1 MNTNSHRRRV
11 IIILTENECSQCG
24 YEQVVIHRKYNGQR
38 LCSNCFKKSIESKV
52 LKTIKKQKL
61 VNKHDKVLVGLSGGK
76 DSVAL
81 LKILNILKEKR
92 VIDLEAVTID
102 EGIAGY
108 RAEGVRIA
116 KDVAESLGIKHHI
129 VSFNDEYDFTI
140 DDIMR
145 VESESKHPQHACTF
159 CGVFRRQIF
168 NKTAREVNADKIAT
182 GHNLDDETQSIM
194 MNYIEGNINNM
205 VRIGYKTEARDE
217 RFTPKIKPLREIPE
231 KEIGLYVLESGY
243 EVHFDGCP
251 YAHESFRME
260 VGDFIRET
268 TLKHPTIMYSI
279 LQGFEKIKPVLK
291 EDYMENHEGKPNK
304 TCKKCGEPSSR
315 DICKSCKFLDDIHEK
330 LANR

>member
-1 MNTNSHRRRV
+1 MN
-11 IIILTENECSQCG
+11 LTGNVCTQCG
-24 YEQVVIHRKYNGQR
+24 YEHVVIHRKHNGQR
-38 LCSNCFKKSIESKV
+38 LCSSCFRKSIEEKV

-61 VNKHDKVLVGLSGGK
+61 ITKGDKVLVGLSGGK

-92 VIDLEAVTID
+92 IIELEAVTID

-116 KDVAESLGIKHHI
+116 KEVARELDIKQHI
-129 VSFNDEYDFTI
+129 VSFKDKYSFTI
-140 DDIMR
+140 DEIM
-145 VESESKHPQHACTF
+145 EKEAEEEHPQHACTF

-168 NKTAREVNADKIAT
+168 NQTAREVNATKLAT
-182 GHNLDDETQSIM
+182 GHNLDDETQSIL
-194 MNYIEGNINNM
+194 MNYLEGNVNNM

-231 KEIGLYVLESGY
+231 KEIGLYVLESGF

-260 VGDFIRET
+260 IGDFLRET
-268 TLKHPTIMYSI
+268 TLKHPTIMYST
-279 LQGFEKIKPVLK
+279 LSGFEKIKPAIK
-291 EDYMENHEGKPNK
+291 KDYLENYDGKPNM
-304 TCKKCGEPSSR
+304 TCVKCGEPSSQE
-315 DICKSCKFLDDIHEK
+315 ICKSCKFLEKIHEK
-330 LANR
+330 IGE